1 MILSDFDIK
10 VMLDFWFLLR
20 DVEKVLKH
28 MKREEKTIYL
38 QKTKQSS
45 DPKSNTTQILELPD
59 WNLK

>member
-38 QKTKQSS
+38 QKTEQSS
-45 DPKSNTTQILELPD
+45 DPKSNMTQILELPD